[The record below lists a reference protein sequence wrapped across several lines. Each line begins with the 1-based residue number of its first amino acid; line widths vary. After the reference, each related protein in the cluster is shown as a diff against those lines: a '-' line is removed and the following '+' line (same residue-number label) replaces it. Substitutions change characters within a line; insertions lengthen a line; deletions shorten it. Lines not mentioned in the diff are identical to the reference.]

1 MIVKCEQCQT
11 RFKIPDDKVTDKGVK
26 VRCTKCGH
34 TFRVTRDMAQPA
46 TGTLPAYQPP
56 APAGADPFA
65 KFGAA
70 AEPPSAEVTRP
81 GVFALGVEAT
91 KSPDFGTAR
100 VPAYPPAVVPPSA
113 PAYPATQPAVAAVAH
128 TSSSPFDFS
137 SLKPP
142 LPSVPTVP
150 AVPAFQ
156 PASAAP
162 APFDFAAIAPP
173 TSGGPAP
180 AAFDFSGFAGPQATS
195 SMPPPP
201 PPPPPSAPSAPTIPN
216 QPLPA
221 FDFGPPPPGPQN
233 AGGPPAPAFPAMDL
247 GAPPA
252 RPMSSAPV
260 DMSGPIP
267 GAGGGADGFFASTD
281 SGSSSLSSIDGATAR
296 SMFDL
301 PPQSDAPPQTLPDIP
316 PPEPE
321 QPHNNLVERVAVARV
336 SAPKEPTAPQV
347 TDEPPRRRSVVGI
360 VVNLMVAAILVL
372 GLVVVGSAYLNEG
385 KLSTDSLSIES
396 LKNTF
401 APSVEFVA
409 SDVSNGLYETRAGR
423 SVFFVR
429 GEVTNRS
436 ANTVKVVV
444 KAEIVED
451 GKVVRGGESWAGDP
465 ATPEEIFLID
475 STEALEA
482 LNRRVEKRSIAVPPE
497 ASAAFVVPF
506 TEFPPDLRGFRVRV
520 SARAVP
526 VNPTA
531 AATKP

>member
-1 MIVKCEQCQT
+1 
-11 RFKIPDDKVTDKGVK
+11 
-26 VRCTKCGH
+26 
-34 TFRVTRDMAQPA
+34 
-46 TGTLPAYQPP
+46 
-56 APAGADPFA
+56 
-65 KFGAA
+65 
-70 AEPPSAEVTRP
+70 
-81 GVFALGVEAT
+81 
-91 KSPDFGTAR
+91 
-100 VPAYPPAVVPPSA
+100 
-113 PAYPATQPAVAAVAH
+113 
-128 TSSSPFDFS
+128 
-137 SLKPP
+137 
-142 LPSVPTVP
+142 
-150 AVPAFQ
+150 
-156 PASAAP
+156 
-162 APFDFAAIAPP
+162 
-173 TSGGPAP
+173 
-180 AAFDFSGFAGPQATS
+180 
-195 SMPPPP
+195 
-201 PPPPPSAPSAPTIPN
+201 
-216 QPLPA
+216 
-221 FDFGPPPPGPQN
+221 
-233 AGGPPAPAFPAMDL
+233 
-247 GAPPA
+247 
-252 RPMSSAPV
+252 
-260 DMSGPIP
+260 
-267 GAGGGADGFFASTD
+267 
-281 SGSSSLSSIDGATAR
+281 
-296 SMFDL
+296 
-301 PPQSDAPPQTLPDIP
+301 
-316 PPEPE
+316 
-321 QPHNNLVERVAVARV
+321 
-336 SAPKEPTAPQV
+336 
-347 TDEPPRRRSVVGI
+347 VVGI

>member
-56 APAGADPFA
+56 AGADPFA

-70 AEPPSAEVTRP
+70 AEPPTAEVTRP

-91 KSPDFGTAR
+91 RSPEFGTAK
-100 VPAYPPAVVPPSA
+100 VPARAPAVVPPTA
-113 PAYPATQPAVAAVAH
+113 PAYPTTQPNVAAVAH

-150 AVPAFQ
+150 AVPAYQ
-156 PASAAP
+156 PGGAAP

-173 TSGGPAP
+173 TTGGPAP

-195 SMPPPP
+195 MPPP
-201 PPPPPSAPSAPTIPN
+201 PPPPPSAPSAPTLPN

-221 FDFGPPPPGPQN
+221 FDFGPPPPGPQQN
-233 AGGPPAPAFPAMDL
+233 AGGPPPPAFPAMDL
-247 GAPPA
+247 GAPPS
-252 RPMSSAPV
+252 RPMSSAPAV

-267 GAGGGADGFFASTD
+267 GANGGADGFFASTD
-281 SGSSSLSSIDGATAR
+281 SGVSSSLSNIDGATAR

-301 PPQSDAPPQTLPDIP
+301 PQASSAPQQTLPDIP

-321 QPHNNLVERVAVARV
+321 GQSNNMVERVAVARM
-336 SAPKEPTAPQV
+336 SAPKEPSAPQAA
-347 TDEPPRRRSVVGI
+347 DEPPRRRSVVGI

-372 GLVVVGSAYLNEG
+372 GLVLVGSAYLNEG
-385 KLSTDSLSIES
+385 KLSTDSLSLDS

-423 SVFFVR
+423 AVFFVR

-436 ANTVKVVV
+436 ASTVKVVV

-475 STEALEA
+475 STEALDT

-531 AATKP
+531 AAAKP